1 VAFPQTRRSVI
12 AALASDD
19 AEERTRAFDTLV
31 AIYWKPLYKYA
42 RVAHRRGPSDAEDHT
57 QSFLARAFERNSLAG
72 YDAAKASFRTFLR
85 ALFDRHI
92 ANEMKA
98 GARLKRGGG
107 ETHVDFAAAEAEAAR
122 EHDRG
127 GTPEE
132 YFRREWIRSL
142 FEVAVGR
149 LRETSD
155 DADFALF
162 EAYDLDPATPRP
174 SYRELGDRLGM
185 SETTVT
191 NRLASARRRFR
202 QVVLDLL
209 HEATASESEFREE
222 LRAVFGAER

>member
-1 VAFPQTRRSVI
+1 LPFPSTRRSVI

-57 QSFLARAFERNSLAG
+57 QSFLARAFERNSLAS

-98 GARLKRGGG
+98 GTRLKRGGG

-122 EHDRG
+122 DHDRG

-149 LRETSD
+149 LRQSGPT
-155 DADFALF
+155 ADFALF
-162 EAYDLDPATPRP
+162 EAYDLDGAERP
-174 SYRELGDRLGM
+174 SYRILGERHGM

-202 QVVLDLL
+202 QIVLDLL
-209 HEATASESEFREE
+209 HEATASDREFRDEV
-222 LRAVFGAER
+222 RALFGAGR

>member
-1 VAFPQTRRSVI
+1 MFPSTRRSVI

-19 AEERTRAFDTLV
+19 AEARTRAFDTLV

-42 RVAHRRGPSDAEDHT
+42 RVAHRRGPTDAEDHT

-98 GARLKRGGG
+98 GTRLKRGGG
-107 ETHVDFAAAEAEAAR
+107 EAHVDFAAAEAEAAR

-149 LRETSD
+149 LRESSSA
-155 DADFALF
+155 ADFALL
-162 EAYDLDPATPRP
+162 EAYDLDGASDL
-174 SYRELGDRLGM
+174 SYRALGEQLGM

-191 NRLASARRRFR
+191 NRLASMRRRFR

-209 HEATASESEFREE
+209 QEATASEREFREE
-222 LRAVFGAER
+222 LRALFGGER

>member
-1 VAFPQTRRSVI
+1 MFPRTRRSVI

-19 AEERTRAFDTLV
+19 ADERTRAFDTLV

-42 RVAHRRGPSDAEDHT
+42 RVAHRRAQPDAEDHT

-72 YDAAKASFRTFLR
+72 YDPAKASFRTFLR

-92 ANEMKA
+92 ANEVKA
-98 GARLKRGGG
+98 GTRLKRGGG
-107 ETHVDFAAAEAEAAR
+107 ETQVDFAAAEAEAALDY
-122 EHDRG
+122 DRG

-132 YFRREWIRSL
+132 YFRREWVRSL

-149 LRETSD
+149 LRQSCNA
-155 DADFALF
+155 ADFALF
-162 EAYDLDPATPRP
+162 EAYDLDGAERP
-174 SYRELGDRLGM
+174 SYRILGERLSM

-202 QVVLDLL
+202 QLVLDLL
-209 HEATASESEFREE
+209 HEATASEGEYRDEV
-222 LRAVFGAER
+222 RALLGGER